1 MLCKTS
7 FDSLFLKL
15 FLTLIYEFKKYDKQG
30 VLWWGTVIA
39 GILVTVVAAFV
50 PFHHLNDMIS
60 AGVLVAFVMTNS
72 SLVLMRYDS
81 PDDNDGLTERLL
93 VWFNFASFAI
103 CVAVTHFWEYLT
115 GKAVTSLC
123 VYKLVRCLYGLTF
136 VCKPVASFG
145 GKRHSFGIDIP
156 SMSMTGEGYF
166 KTPCMPLVP
175 CLGMF
180 VNWYLISQLELQGIV
195 LLLFFITI
203 VCVYYFAYGRSHSVG
218 NNGGWVTRPLSV
230 GSLSDVDDSV
240 VGDQQSVEFK
250 TDTKHDGDKRSPLF
264 KQLIVSSFVT

>member
-1 MLCKTS
+1 M
-7 FDSLFLKL
+7 
-15 FLTLIYEFKKYDKQG
+15 TL
-30 VLWWGTVIA
+30 
-39 GILVTVVAAFV
+39 VAAFI
-50 PFHHLNDMIS
+50 PFEHLNDMIS
-60 AGVLVAFVMTNS
+60 AGILVAFVMTNS

-218 NNGGWVTRPLSV
+218 NNGGWESKSTSADSTRHTSALSENSDSIE
-230 GSLSDVDDSV
+230 GDTTSLELNAGMTDDTDDADESTSLIKHIEADV
-240 VGDQQSVEFK
+240 
-250 TDTKHDGDKRSPLF
+250 
-264 KQLIVSSFVT
+264 